1 METVANYLD
10 ILQAKFR
17 KQDLLEKV
25 EEKSDSDDE
34 WHKKK
39 EEEDKVEVH
48 MASIRTKNVEK
59 KINFIK

>member
-34 WHKKK
+34 
-39 EEEDKVEVH
+39 
-48 MASIRTKNVEK
+48 
-59 KINFIK
+59 